1 MNNDLISRSA
11 LLREARRF
19 FDCDEKG
26 KVVYARIKAV
36 EVAVINAAPAMDIEA
51 VVHAHWIHCK
61 GKSNLWYC
69 SACGEKIIYNPTR
82 KTYKPHKKPV
92 NEVNKRCRSCGAKMD
107 GGTYNADN

>member
-61 GKSNLWYC
+61 GKSNLWYS

-82 KTYKPHKKPV
+82 KTYMPYKKPV
-92 NEVNKRCRSCGAKMD
+92 NEVNKRCRSCGAMMD
-107 GGTYNADN
+107 GGAE